1 MTGARLDHCGPLS
14 QQQER
19 VAAFARECGLELQCE
34 VLKALVTAGDAL
46 DELGSCVHPLQRA
59 DADAVL
65 PSRQNAEA
73 VVLQHPCERRCLLQV
88 MVLRQ
93 GIEWL
98 YFAATAV
105 VEAS

>member
-1 MTGARLDHCGPLS
+1 MRNT
-14 QQQER
+14 QT
-19 VAAFARECGLELQCE
+19 
-34 VLKALVTAGDAL
+34 LVVVGNAL
-46 DELGSCVHPLQRA
+46 DELGSRVHTLQWA
-59 DADAVL
+59 GADAVL
-65 PSRQNAEA
+65 PSRQYAEA
-73 VVLQHPCERRCLLQV
+73 AVLQHPCERRCLLQV